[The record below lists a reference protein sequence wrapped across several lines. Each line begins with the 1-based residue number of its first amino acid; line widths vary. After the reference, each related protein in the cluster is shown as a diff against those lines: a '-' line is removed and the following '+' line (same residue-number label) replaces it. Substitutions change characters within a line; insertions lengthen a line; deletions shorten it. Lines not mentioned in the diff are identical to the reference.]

1 MKNPRKPLTLAC
13 ALFAGTAFGGDNY
26 ARYLQEH
33 QLRSAAGEQG
43 FEQLISSS
51 ASEPDQLPRSGV
63 LNDGGYLTLMQHG
76 LQPRNAFKF
85 MTWALCVAP
94 QQAKDGTVLVI
105 ESVQVPPGTD
115 SAPVVVTYR
124 SVMTPGSHTTSQVS
138 PYALFVLRGW
148 HDKVV
153 CREAGK

>member
-1 MKNPRKPLTLAC
+1 MKQAKRLLMIAGS
-13 ALFAGTAFGGDNY
+13 LLSGTALGGDNY
-26 ARYLQEH
+26 AQYLQEH
-33 QLRSAAGEQG
+33 QLRSAAQEQG

-51 ASEPDQLPRSGV
+51 VSAPGQLPRSGV
-63 LNDGGYLTLMQHG
+63 LNDGGYLTLLQHG

-105 ESVQVPPGTD
+105 DSVQIPREKEPG
-115 SAPVVVTYR
+115 PVVLTYA
-124 SVMTPGSHTTSQVS
+124 SVMTPGTHTTNQVW
-138 PYALFVLRGW
+138 PYALVVLRGW
-148 HDKVV
+148 HDEVV